1 MTKAEIT
8 AALARL
14 EKFFAGRQSRQA
26 ILAREAL
33 ERPDAGDAALRE
45 SLRTELAAGLKPDA
59 TVGGAVV
66 PTIWRAIELMDLGL
80 AADEPAT
87 ARVVTWVMGLAGK
100 PGAFGEGC
108 NPARHANHACDHY
121 LAGFFSPGPPTER
134 IAPITVPCGKTFR
147 AEPAARFAVSCLALR
162 AVVRAGLESRASVR
176 KHLASLALLTES
188 WTDWSGYWAPDLV
201 IATLHPL
208 AIAPQTYRPAALAAA
223 QFIADNQNDDGTWP
237 NADLFHALESLL
249 VVNSPAARK
258 AIARAAPVLIAQ
270 QRKDGAFGPTAQ
282 EERALIGVRALRE
295 AVG

>member
-14 EKFFAGRQSRQA
+14 EKFFAGRRSRQA

-33 ERPDAGDAALRE
+33 ERPDAGDAELRE
-45 SLRTELAAGLKPDA
+45 SLRAELAAGLKPDGS
-59 TVGGAVV
+59 VGSSVV

-80 AADEPAT
+80 PGEEPGT
-87 ARVVTWVMGLAGK
+87 AKVVTWVMGLAGK

-108 NPARHANHACDHY
+108 NPARHANHACEHY
-121 LAGFFSPGPPTER
+121 LAGFFSPGAPTER
-134 IAPITVPCGKTFR
+134 IAPITIPCGKTFR
-147 AEPAARFAVSCLALR
+147 AEPAARFAVSCLALH

-176 KHLASLALLTES
+176 KHLASLTLLTEG

-201 IATLHPL
+201 IATLQPL

-249 VVNSPAARK
+249 AVNSPAAQK
-258 AIARAAPVLIAQ
+258 ALARAAPVLIAQ

-282 EERALIGVRALRE
+282 EERALIGVRALLL
-295 AVG
+295 A